1 MCEAQQIT
9 ANRSRITDRYIAMAT
24 WQRSK
29 EEDEEEQEKEKE
41 EEEDGGDDAVDGGWH
56 WEMGSCGFPTCSTS
70 L

>member
-1 MCEAQQIT
+1 
-9 ANRSRITDRYIAMAT
+9 MAT